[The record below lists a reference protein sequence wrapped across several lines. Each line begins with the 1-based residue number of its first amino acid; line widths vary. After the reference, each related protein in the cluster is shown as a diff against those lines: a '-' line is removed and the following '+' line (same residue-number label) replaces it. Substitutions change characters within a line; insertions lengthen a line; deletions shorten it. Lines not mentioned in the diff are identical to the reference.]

1 MDTGG
6 RSLPGHMALG
16 TPIGNLNRNSS
27 LLNTERREK
36 MCVEAGSQGRAAESA
51 GIDKQWGCCLRM
63 KSLSAVSDI
72 QAANMHD
79 APPAGSS

>member
-16 TPIGNLNRNSS
+16 TPIGNFNRNSS
-27 LLNTERREK
+27 LLNTERRER
-36 MCVEAGSQGRAAESA
+36 MCAEAGSRGQAAELA
-51 GIDKQWGCCLRM
+51 GIDMQWGCCLRM
-63 KSLSAVSDI
+63 KSLFAVSDI